1 MFCLCAKELDGIRV
15 RSGNPAENVEVN
27 MSTFPAGKEMKM
39 QKDEKGV
46 AVVIHLLWNFLILP
60 ERCDVNIFASS
71 SSGNGVCRCKA
82 HLVAVRLSND
92 RLNHRR
98 RDAEFR
104 APKPKCVMSPS
115 HPVPHAEAR
124 VHRVPQSSTC
134 PCSFPD
140 GAITSVWNQN
150 VRIAHI
156 AGVLRSL
163 IPDADQLMQAKISTD
178 SDSVNSV

>member
-115 HPVPHAEAR
+115 HLCHMRKPEST
-124 VHRVPQSSTC
+124 PQSSTC
-134 PCSFPD
+134 HVLSQTAPSPAFGTKMLGLRTLRVCC
-140 GAITSVWNQN
+140 GASS
-150 VRIAHI
+150 RM
-156 AGVLRSL
+156 L
-163 IPDADQLMQAKISTD
+163 I
-178 SDSVNSV
+178 N

>member
-1 MFCLCAKELDGIRV
+1 MFCHFLLSGAMFCLCAKELDGIRV

-115 HPVPHAEAR
+115 HLCHMRKPESTEF
-124 VHRVPQSSTC
+124 HRVPHVMF
-134 PCSFPD
+134 FPRRRHH
-140 GAITSVWNQN
+140 Q
-150 VRIAHI
+150 R
-156 AGVLRSL
+156 LE
-163 IPDADQLMQAKISTD
+163 PKC
-178 SDSVNSV
+178 